1 MEGSVVRRSGSNN
14 NGGAGGEVDQGIMEG
29 REEKWIKE

>member
-1 MEGSVVRRSGSNN
+1 MRSGSSN
-14 NGGAGGEVDQGIMEG
+14 NGGEGGEVDQGIMEG